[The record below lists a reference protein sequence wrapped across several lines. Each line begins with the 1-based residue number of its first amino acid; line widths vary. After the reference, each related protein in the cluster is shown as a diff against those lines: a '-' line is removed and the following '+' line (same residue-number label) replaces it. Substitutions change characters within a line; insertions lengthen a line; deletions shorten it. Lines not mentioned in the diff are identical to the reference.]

1 MSGCVVVGG
10 GIAGALTAH
19 ALAHAGHD
27 VRVLDAE
34 EPGAATP
41 AAAGM
46 LFCILD
52 WNRPWAELAQ
62 GAAAAYRR
70 LCAELQGDG
79 GLETR
84 GLLAVGAEAPG
95 LADWAAQRGLPHE
108 ILSPDDC
115 RRRYPQ
121 LAPPPQPATLL
132 PDIAQI
138 DPRRF
143 MPALRRSLETAGVR
157 WETARATA
165 VMQAQGRALGVTDG
179 ARQWPAACVVI
190 AAGAW
195 SGRMQ
200 GADDAEAQLVPRCG
214 QIVVWQGADAGDL
227 PIVLDGS
234 RYLVARATGEVLAGA
249 TDEAR
254 SFDATPTAA
263 AHAELAAF
271 ARRWCPELLAAEP
284 DAHWVGLRP
293 KGSADGPRIGAHDA
307 IRGVYF
313 NTGHYR
319 HGIAC
324 APAAAAR
331 LAEMC
336 RAAMAAA

>member
-1 MSGCVVVGG
+1 MNDCVVVGG

-19 ALAHAGHD
+19 ALAQAGHA
-27 VRVLDAE
+27 VQVLDAE

-84 GLLAVGAEAPG
+84 GLLAVGAEASG
-95 LADWAAQRGLPHE
+95 LAEWAAQHGLPHE
-108 ILSPDDC
+108 ILTPDAC

-132 PDIAQI
+132 SDIAQI

-143 MPALRRSLETAGVR
+143 MPLLRHGLCTAGVR
-157 WETARATA
+157 WETARATE
-165 VMQAQGRALGVTDG
+165 VQHAQGKAVGVTDG
-179 ARQWPAACVVI
+179 TRQWPATCVVI

-195 SGRMQ
+195 SGQVQ
-200 GADDAEAQLVPRCG
+200 GADDAAEQLVPRCG
-214 QIVVWQGADAGDL
+214 QIVAWQDAEAGRL

-249 TDEAR
+249 TDEATG
-254 SFDATPTAA
+254 FDAAPTAPA
-263 AHAELAAF
+263 RAELTAF

-284 DAHWVGLRP
+284 DGHWAGLRP
-293 KGSADGPRIGAHDA
+293 KGHADGPRIGAHGA

-331 LAEMC
+331 LARIC
-336 RAAMAAA
+336 ASAPAPA